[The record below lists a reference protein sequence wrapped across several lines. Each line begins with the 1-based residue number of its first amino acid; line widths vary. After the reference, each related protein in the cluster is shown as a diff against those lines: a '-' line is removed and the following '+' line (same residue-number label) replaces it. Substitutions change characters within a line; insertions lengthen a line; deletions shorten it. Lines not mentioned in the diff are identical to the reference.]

1 MTQYGLF
8 LWVLYASFVPGLRM
22 YLFNAILAFSR
33 CRYGLVW
40 SPAVLLVTD
49 HGAIECFFFAHLGLA
64 GCSSVIITY

>member
-40 SPAVLLVTD
+40 SPAVLLVRSWRD
-49 HGAIECFFFAHLGLA
+49 RMLLFRASGLGWLQ
-64 GCSSVIITY
+64 